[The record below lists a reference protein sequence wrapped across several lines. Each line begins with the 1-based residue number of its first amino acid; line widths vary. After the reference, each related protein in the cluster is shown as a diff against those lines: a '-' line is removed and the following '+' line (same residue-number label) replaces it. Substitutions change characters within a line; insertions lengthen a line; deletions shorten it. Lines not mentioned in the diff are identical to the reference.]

1 MDQSANAADAFKKAI
16 GQVESRRRELV
27 RELSELDETL
37 KRYGVDI
44 ALLGT
49 DKKRGRPNRSS
60 SPAAQKGKT
69 RRRRPA
75 PTIEWLE
82 KLLRKGTR
90 SQQDIS
96 SAALRSNQS
105 GIGAIALLQ
114 RNKARFKSEK
124 GPKVP
129 GQKGLPP
136 VLWSLKS

>member
-1 MDQSANAADAFKKAI
+1 MDRSATVADAFKKAI
-16 GQVESRRRELV
+16 EQVESRRRELV

-44 ALLGT
+44 AVLGT
-49 DKKRGRPNRSS
+49 NKKQSRPNSSS
-60 SPAAQKGKT
+60 SPAGQKGEK

-75 PTIEWLE
+75 PTLEWLE
-82 KLLRKGTR
+82 KLLRKGKR

-124 GPKVP
+124 GPRVP